1 MNGSC
6 PPVPMPIWP
15 VDPLGAFH
23 APMGTQR
30 PAMHRQL
37 AALSLGSSEVV
48 LRRVCWPASLV
59 QSLLEV
65 TKQYPGLQITWSWVI
80 VAGHGL
86 QPTRAHVF
94 SVSGQDRAGQAE
106 GAQESQGSPA
116 CSQPWDLGPVGSVPP
131 GPLW

>member
-6 PPVPMPIWP
+6 PPVPLTIWP

-23 APMGTQR
+23 ASMGTQR
-30 PAMHRQL
+30 PATHRQL
-37 AALSLGSSEVV
+37 AALSLGSQ
-48 LRRVCWPASLV
+48 RPCCAVCAGLPHSV

-65 TKQYPGLQITWSWVI
+65 TKQYPGLQITWSWVT
-80 VAGHGL
+80 VAGHGP
-86 QPTRAHVF
+86 QPTRAQVF

-131 GPLW
+131 EPLW